1 VHLSQEARAHD
12 EFDDVAITVL
22 QSSPCAEDG
31 KWFMYRDSNGKMI
44 ISVEGNSDAGNA
56 MGEAGRC
63 RLAL

>member
-1 VHLSQEARAHD
+1 M
-12 EFDDVAITVL
+12 AITVP